1 MIRKFFYIV
10 ALVVYV
16 AASSSAYAESAPVLY
31 YKQSQV
37 PESIAARQVAML
49 YGRLAGKVPDFDD
62 WAQQLQLNAP
72 TDDMT
77 YVPETARSL
86 RTEFDLIG
94 SGDPITVVTPIQ
106 LSPYSQANGGYIVDG
121 FKDDTYFSFKF
132 LKSHYAVIAQ
142 GLGDRQWMAADEQ
155 QMSLIERAKAE
166 REDGIVLAVIILR
179 PRSADPLGT
188 LALDN
193 IDHYLVSATIDKIQ
207 IYAPTSGMPVWES
220 NEERPKDVTET
231 DPELLNLYQ

>member
-10 ALVVYV
+10 AFVVYAAV
-16 AASSSAYAESAPVLY
+16 ASVAYAESAPVLY

-37 PESIAARQVAML
+37 PESISPRQVAML

-72 TDDMT
+72 IDDMT

-86 RTEFDLIG
+86 RTEFDLI
-94 SGDPITVVTPIQ
+94 SNFDPITVVTPIQ
-106 LSPYSQANGGYIVDG
+106 LSPYSQSNGGYIVNG
-121 FKDDTYFSFKF
+121 FMDDTYFSFKF

-142 GLGDRQWMAADEQ
+142 GLGDRQWMVADET
-155 QMSLIERAKAE
+155 QMGLIERAKAE
-166 REDGIVLAVIILR
+166 REDGIVLAVITLR
-179 PRSADPLGT
+179 PRTADASGT

-193 IDHYLVSATIDKIQ
+193 IDHYLLSTTIDKIQ
-207 IYAPTSGMPVWES
+207 IYAPSSGMPVWES
-220 NEERPKDVTET
+220 NEEKPKDITET
-231 DPELLNLYQ
+231 DPELLKLYQ